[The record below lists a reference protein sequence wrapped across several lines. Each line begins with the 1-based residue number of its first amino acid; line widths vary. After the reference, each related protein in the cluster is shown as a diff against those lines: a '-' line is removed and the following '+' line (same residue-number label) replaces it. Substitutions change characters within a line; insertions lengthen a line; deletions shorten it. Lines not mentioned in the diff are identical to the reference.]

1 MRRAHAGMGAT
12 VAVVACALMVGLS
25 EMSPASTAPRST
37 AAPGVLQP
45 GHCYR
50 IAFPIEGAPNY
61 KILELADGNWIK
73 AEVDAGPASA
83 RRQPMWINAA
93 QIVTLRETPCSD

>member
-1 MRRAHAGMGAT
+1 
-12 VAVVACALMVGLS
+12 
-25 EMSPASTAPRST
+25 MSPASTGQRSLGP
-37 AAPGVLQP
+37 AAVLKS

-61 KILELADGNWIK
+61 KILEVTEAEWIK

-83 RRQPMWINAA
+83 QRQPMWINAA